1 MKRVLFSILMT
12 MTAFGLCAQDITLTK
27 PPVKAGL
34 DVVDAIKARSAAR
47 EFIKKDI
54 SVADLSAI
62 VWAGNGLKGPDAV
75 SGASK
80 AGATIPVSGDV
91 NYVNL
96 YALTSKGVFRYE
108 PTANVLKKVNARDV
122 RGDITPENIASAA
135 LMVIFTVDNTKTP
148 PFLKNVPA
156 LVHDIAVG
164 TASFGAQNIGLVGA
178 SLNISSIVMY
188 NIKLDAV
195 VSGLKLSKD
204 EVPLF
209 IMQLGYVK

>member
-12 MTAFGLCAQDITLTK
+12 MAVFGLFAQDITLSK
-27 PPVKAGL
+27 PPAKIGL

-47 EFIKKDI
+47 EFVKKDI

-80 AGATIPVSGDV
+80 AGATLPVSGDV

-96 YALTSKGVFRYE
+96 YVVNTRGAFRYE
-108 PTANVLKKVNARDV
+108 PTANVLKKVNGKDV
-122 RGDITPENIASAA
+122 RGQITEENIATAA
-135 LMVIFTVDNTKTP
+135 LMVVFTVDNTRTP
-148 PFLKNVPA
+148 PFLKSVPA
-156 LVHDIAVG
+156 MMHDIAVG
-164 TASFGAQNIGLVGA
+164 TASFGAQNIGLVAA
-178 SLNISSIVMY
+178 SLNLSSIVMY
-188 NIKLDAV
+188 NIKPDAV
-195 VSGLKLSKD
+195 ASGLKLSKD

>member
-12 MTAFGLCAQDITLTK
+12 MTAFGLCAQDIALTK

-47 EFIKKDI
+47 EFVKKDI
-54 SVADLSAI
+54 SEADLAAI

-96 YALTSKGVFRYE
+96 YALTPKGAFRYE
-108 PTANVLKKVNARDV
+108 PTTNVLKQVNTKDAR
-122 RGDITPENIASAA
+122 GQITQENIATAA

-148 PFLKNVPA
+148 AFLKGAPA
-156 LVHDIAVG
+156 MMHDIAVG
-164 TASFGAQNIGLVGA
+164 TASFGAQNIGLMAA
-178 SLNISSIVMY
+178 SLKLSSIVMY
-188 NIKLDAV
+188 NIKPDAV
-195 VSGLKLSKD
+195 ASALKLSKD
-204 EVPLF
+204 EAPLF
-209 IMQLGYVK
+209 IMQLGYSK